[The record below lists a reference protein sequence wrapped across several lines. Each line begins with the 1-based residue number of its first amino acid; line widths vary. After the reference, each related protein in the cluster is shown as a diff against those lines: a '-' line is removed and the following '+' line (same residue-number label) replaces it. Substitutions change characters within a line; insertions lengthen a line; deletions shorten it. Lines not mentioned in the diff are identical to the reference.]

1 MFKIFLFVCKSLYCH
16 QMPLSFKACIRE
28 SISEYSNA
36 FTHTNNNFILFVTY
50 IHEVL
55 AEDLDEGGNGEVRY
69 STKSDMFLVDA
80 YSGWVT
86 TLTPL
91 DREANPRHTILL
103 TAVDSGHP
111 PLSSSALL
119 EVEIVDYNDSPPT
132 FSETKYFVTSEYTLS
147 CVSFR

>member
-1 MFKIFLFVCKSLYCH
+1 M
-16 QMPLSFKACIRE
+16 
-28 SISEYSNA
+28 
-36 FTHTNNNFILFVTY
+36 
-50 IHEVL
+50 
-55 AEDLDEGGNGEVRY
+55 AEDQDEGGNGEVRY
-69 STKSDMFLVDA
+69 SLKSDVFLVDP

-91 DREANPRHTILL
+91 DRESTPRHTILL
-103 TAVDSGHP
+103 TAVDGGHP

-147 CVSFR
+147 FVTVR